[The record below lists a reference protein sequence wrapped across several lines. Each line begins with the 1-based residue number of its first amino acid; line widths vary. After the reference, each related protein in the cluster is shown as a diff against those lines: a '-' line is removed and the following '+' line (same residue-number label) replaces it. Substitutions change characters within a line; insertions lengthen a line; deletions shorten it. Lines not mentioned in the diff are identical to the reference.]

1 MFADLGIP
9 IIDAD
14 QLAREVVEP
23 GAVGLQQI
31 ATEFG
36 EEILDDEG
44 RLDRKALADRVFAD
58 ENARRKLNSI
68 MHPLIAAAG
77 AKKIGALQDD
87 PAPYLIYEAALLVE
101 TGSYKA
107 FSALIVVSA
116 QKSAQRDRL
125 IDRDDMTLSE
135 ADARLDAQLP
145 LKEKAAVADYV
156 VGNDGDLEQTR
167 AQVGLIHEELIAR
180 FSIERSNL

>member
-1 MFADLGIP
+1 MFANLGIP

-23 GAVGLQQI
+23 GTPGLQRI

-36 EEILDDEG
+36 DHVLSDEG

-68 MHPLIAAAG
+68 LHPLIAAAG
-77 AKKIGALQDD
+77 ARHIAALHGD

-116 QKSAQRDRL
+116 QRSAQRDRL
-125 IDRDDMTLSE
+125 IGRDDMTPEE
-135 ADARLDAQLP
+135 ADARLDAQLS
-145 LKEKAAVADYV
+145 LEDKAAVADYV
-156 VGNDGDLEQTR
+156 VDNDGDLGQTR
-167 AQVGLIHEELIAR
+167 AQVALIHEKLVAR
-180 FSIERSNL
+180 FSTSESNP